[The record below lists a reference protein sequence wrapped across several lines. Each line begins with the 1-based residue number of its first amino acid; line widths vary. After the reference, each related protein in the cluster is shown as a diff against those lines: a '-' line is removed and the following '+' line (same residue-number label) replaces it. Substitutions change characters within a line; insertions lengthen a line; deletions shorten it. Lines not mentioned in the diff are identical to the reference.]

1 MKNSLKIIT
10 DVREPISHGISMY
23 WQLLDEIYWHEN
35 IEHQTIQQSCLN
47 FIKKYTWLAPAEG
60 EKRNHL
66 FGYLD
71 NYRQNRKYGWEF
83 DWYDQCIKQE
93 LGVDVYAYP
102 FDKEKGYTII
112 KTDYVEIFLYRLEDL
127 NNLEKELAE
136 FIDCPEFHLIRG
148 NRNTDKE
155 YQFAYKEFMKVFK
168 VPQELVDFYYKDNP
182 YMNHFYS
189 EEQKQEMVKRW
200 L

>member
-1 MKNSLKIIT
+1 M
-10 DVREPISHGISMY
+10 
-23 WQLLDEIYWHEN
+23 
-35 IEHQTIQQSCLN
+35 
-47 FIKKYTWLAPAEG
+47 
-60 EKRNHL
+60 
-66 FGYLD
+66 
-71 NYRQNRKYGWEF
+71 
-83 DWYDQCIKQE
+83 
-93 LGVDVYAYP
+93 DVYAYP
-102 FDKEKGYTII
+102 FDKEKGYTVI
-112 KTDYVEIFLYRLEDL
+112 KTDYMEIFLYRLEDL

-136 FIDCPEFHLIRG
+136 FIDCPEFHLISG

-182 YMNHFYS
+182 YMDHFYS